1 MADWKTSLER
11 LQRAC
16 ANPREQLDRYL
27 EQGKQVVGCFAPY
40 APEEL
45 VHAAGL
51 IPMGMWGGRT
61 ELKLAKS
68 YLPAFACPIM
78 QANMELGLKGAYQ
91 GISAVIIPT
100 MCDTLRCMT
109 QNWRFGMKDIPMIPI
124 VYPQN
129 RTSPASVDYLI
140 SEFETVLTILYTITG
155 NMVSEKSMEEAIAVY
170 NQHNATMREFDTAAN
185 DHLDVITPKV
195 RLVVHKSAFFFE
207 KGEHTALVQ
216 EIIAGLKELPAHHWT
231 GNKIILAGILCE
243 PEEVLDIL
251 EENQLA
257 VVADDL
263 AQESRQYRTD
273 TPEKGGGALKR
284 LALQWNARHSCRKS
298 PHASRATRAQW
309 NARYGCSL
317 IHELGKPRGKMLA
330 KMCQETGAQGVIS
343 CMMKFCDPEE
353 YDEPY
358 LEADLRKAGIH
369 VMNIDIDPLN
379 HSYEQVRTRV
389 QSFCEM
395 L

>member
-27 EQGKQVVGCFAPY
+27 EQVKQVVGCFAPD

-195 RLVVHKSAFFFE
+195 RHVVHKSAFFFE

-284 LALQWNARHSCRKS
+284 LALQWNAR
-298 PHASRATRAQW
+298 
-309 NARYGCSL
+309 YGCSL

>member
-1 MADWKTSLER
+1 MSEIKAILEE
-11 LQRAC
+11 LAEVSG
-16 ANPREQLDRYL
+16 NPRKQMEKYL
-27 EQGKQVVGCFAPY
+27 SAGKKVVGCFPVY
-40 APEEL
+40 TPEEL
-45 VHAAGL
+45 VHAGGM
-51 IPMGMWGGRT
+51 IPMGLWGGQIT
-61 ELKLAKS
+61 PSVAGK
-68 YLPAFACPIM
+68 YNPIFTCSIM
-78 QANMELGLKGAYQ
+78 RSCMEYGMTGVYEGLTC
-91 GISAVIIPT
+91 AVMP
-100 MCDTLRCMT
+100 MLCDTFRGMSAA
-109 QNWRFGMKDIPMIPI
+109 WRSGVKDIPLVSFIH
-124 VYPQN
+124 PQN
-129 RTSPASVDYLI
+129 RTDSDAFSFLVEEYRAAAKKL
-140 SEFETVLTILYTITG
+140 EEVTGCTIT
-155 NMVSEKSMEEAIAVY
+155 EESLAQSIEVY
-170 NQHNATMREFDTAAN
+170 NEHSATMMAFAKAAN

-195 RLVVHKSAFFFE
+195 RHVVHKSAFFFE

-284 LALQWNARHSCRKS
+284 LALQWNAR
-298 PHASRATRAQW
+298 
-309 NARYGCSL
+309 YGCSL

>member
-11 LQRAC
+11 MQQAC
-16 ANPREQLDRYL
+16 AHPKQQLNYYL
-27 EQGKQVVGCFAPY
+27 DQGKKVVGCFAPY
-40 APEEL
+40 TPEEL

-78 QANMELGLKGAYQ
+78 QANMEFGLNGTYD
-91 GISAVIIPT
+91 GLSAVIIPT

-109 QNWRFGMKDIPMIPI
+109 QNWRFGVKEIPMIPI

-140 SEFETVLTILYTITG
+140 SEFETVLTMLYTITG
-155 NMVSEKSMEEAIAVY
+155 NMVSEKAMCASIQTY
-170 NQHNATMREFDTAAN
+170 NEHNAAMREFDQVAN
-185 DHLDVITPKV
+185 DHLDVVTPKV
-195 RLVVHKSAFFFE
+195 RHMVHKSAFFFE
-207 KGEHTALVQ
+207 KGEHTALLK
-216 EIIAGLKELPAHHWT
+216 ELIAGLKELPVCRWE
-231 GNKIILAGILCE
+231 GKKVVIAGILCE
-243 PEEVLDIL
+243 PDELLDIFA
-251 EENQLA
+251 ENQLA

-284 LALQWNARHSCRKS
+284 LALQWNAR
-298 PHASRATRAQW
+298 
-309 NARYGCSL
+309 YGCSL

-330 KMCQETGAQGVIS
+330 KTCQETGAQGVIS

-358 LEADLRKAGIH
+358 LEADLRNAGYP
-369 VMNIDIDPLN
+369 VMAIEVDPLN
-379 HSYEQVRTRV
+379 TNYEQLRTRV
-389 QSFCEM
+389 QTFCE
-395 L
+395 LL

>member
-195 RLVVHKSAFFFE
+195 RHVVHKSAFFFE

-284 LALQWNARHSCRKS
+284 LALQWNAR
-298 PHASRATRAQW
+298 
-309 NARYGCSL
+309 YGCSL
-317 IHELGKPRGKMLA
+317 IHELVKPRGKMLA

>member
-27 EQGKQVVGCFAPY
+27 KQGKQVVGCFAPY

-195 RLVVHKSAFFFE
+195 RHVVHKSAFFFE

-284 LALQWNARHSCRKS
+284 LALQWNAR
-298 PHASRATRAQW
+298 
-309 NARYGCSL
+309 YGCSL

>member
-170 NQHNATMREFDTAAN
+170 NQHNATMREFDTAVN

-195 RLVVHKSAFFFE
+195 RHVVHKSAFFFE

-284 LALQWNARHSCRKS
+284 LALQWNAR
-298 PHASRATRAQW
+298 
-309 NARYGCSL
+309 YGCSL

>member
-195 RLVVHKSAFFFE
+195 RHVVHKSAFFFE

-284 LALQWNARHSCRKS
+284 LALQWNAR
-298 PHASRATRAQW
+298 
-309 NARYGCSL
+309 YGCSL

-379 HSYEQVRTRV
+379 HSYEPVRTRV

>member
-11 LQRAC
+11 MQQAC
-16 ANPREQLDRYL
+16 AHPKQQLNYYL
-27 EQGKQVVGCFAPY
+27 DQGKKVVGCFAPY
-40 APEEL
+40 TPEEL

-78 QANMELGLKGAYQ
+78 QANMEFGLNGTYD
-91 GISAVIIPT
+91 GLSAVIIPT

-109 QNWRFGMKDIPMIPI
+109 QNWRFGVKAMPMIPI

-140 SEFETVLTILYTITG
+140 SEFETVLTMLYTITG
-155 NMVSEKSMEEAIAVY
+155 NMVSEKAMCASIQTY
-170 NQHNATMREFDTAAN
+170 NAHHAAMRKFAQVAN
-185 DHLDVITPKV
+185 DHLDVVTPMV
-195 RLVVHKSAFFFE
+195 RHMVHKSAFFFE
-207 KGEHTALVQ
+207 KGEHTALLK
-216 EIIAGLKELPAHHWT
+216 ELIAGLKELPVCRWE
-231 GNKIILAGILCE
+231 GKKVVIAGILCE
-243 PEEVLDIL
+243 PDELLDIFA
-251 EENQLA
+251 ENQLA

-284 LALQWNARHSCRKS
+284 LAL
-298 PHASRATRAQW
+298 QW

-358 LEADLRKAGIH
+358 LEGDLRNAGYP
-369 VMNIDIDPLN
+369 VMAIEVDPLN
-379 HSYEQVRTRV
+379 TNYEQLRTRV
-389 QSFCEM
+389 QTFCE
-395 L
+395 LL

>member
-170 NQHNATMREFDTAAN
+170 NQHNAAMREFDTAAN

-195 RLVVHKSAFFFE
+195 RHVVHKSAFFFE

-251 EENQLA
+251 EENQLS

-284 LALQWNARHSCRKS
+284 LAL
-298 PHASRATRAQW
+298 QW

>member
-129 RTSPASVDYLI
+129 RTAPASVDYLI

-170 NQHNATMREFDTAAN
+170 NQHNAAMREFDTAAN

-195 RLVVHKSAFFFE
+195 RHVVHKSAFFFE

-284 LALQWNARHSCRKS
+284 LALQWNAR
-298 PHASRATRAQW
+298 
-309 NARYGCSL
+309 YGCSL

>member
-195 RLVVHKSAFFFE
+195 RHVVHKSAFFFE

-257 VVADDL
+257 VVVDDL

-284 LALQWNARHSCRKS
+284 LAL
-298 PHASRATRAQW
+298 QW

>member
-195 RLVVHKSAFFFE
+195 RHVVHKSAFFFE

-284 LALQWNARHSCRKS
+284 LALQWNAR
-298 PHASRATRAQW
+298 
-309 NARYGCSL
+309 YGCSL
-317 IHELGKPRGKMLA
+317 IHEEGKPRGQMLID
-330 KMCQETGAQGVIS
+330 MCREKKADGVIS

-353 YDEPY
+353 YDQPY
-358 LEADLRKAGIH
+358 FERDLRKAGYPCLAIE
-369 VMNIDIDPLN
+369 IDPLN
-379 HSYEQVRTRV
+379 TNYEQLLTRV
-389 QSFCEM
+389 QAFAE
-395 L
+395 LF

>member
-195 RLVVHKSAFFFE
+195 RHVVHKSAFFFE

-216 EIIAGLKELPAHHWT
+216 EIIAGLKELPAHLWT

-284 LALQWNARHSCRKS
+284 LAL
-298 PHASRATRAQW
+298 QW

>member
-109 QNWRFGMKDIPMIPI
+109 QNWRFGMKDNPMIPI
-124 VYPQN
+124 VYPQH
-129 RTSPASVDYLI
+129 RTSPASVDYLL

-195 RLVVHKSAFFFE
+195 RHVVHKSAFFFE

-284 LALQWNARHSCRKS
+284 LALQWNAR
-298 PHASRATRAQW
+298 
-309 NARYGCSL
+309 YGCSL